1 MEVILAQPRGFCAG
15 VERAVHILEDVA
27 AKYANSR
34 KVYALH
40 EIVHN
45 SRVVNN
51 FRTMGVEFV
60 DKLDDVPQGSVL
72 VFSAHGVSKQIQE
85 EAQRRDLLVIDATCP
100 LVTKVHLEIQRYD
113 RSGFQVIL
121 IGHAGH
127 REVEGSIGQVSNP
140 VILVRSVQ
148 DVYDLQIE
156 QSAKLAYVTQT
167 TLSVD
172 DTKEVIDALKSRF
185 PDIAGPNL
193 RDICYATQNRQQA
206 IKSLASMV
214 DVVLVIG
221 GKHSSNSNSLLHLSK
236 AQNPQSFLIE
246 SHENMDLN
254 WLAGAAKIGI
264 TAGASAPEVL
274 VQEVIDRLRLYA
286 DVTVSTM
293 DGIAENVMF
302 KLPEL

>member
-15 VERAVHILEDVA
+15 VERAVHALENVA
-27 AKYANSR
+27 AKYARSR

-45 SRVVNN
+45 LRVVDD
-51 FRTMGVEFV
+51 FKAMGVVFA

-72 VFSAHGVSKQIQE
+72 VFSAHGVSKQIRE
-85 EAQRRDLLVIDATCP
+85 EAQRRGLLVVDATCP

-113 RSGFQVIL
+113 RGGFQVIL
-121 IGHAGH
+121 VGHAGH
-127 REVEGSIGQVSNP
+127 REVEGSVGQVSNP
-140 VILVRSVQ
+140 VILVQSVQ

-167 TLSVD
+167 TLSMD
-172 DTKEVIDALKSRF
+172 DTREVIDALRSRF
-185 PDIAGPNL
+185 PGIAGPDL
-193 RDICYATQNRQQA
+193 RDICYATQNRQRA
-206 IKSLASMV
+206 VKNLASMV

-221 GKHSSNSNSLLHLSK
+221 GKHSSNSNSLLRLSK
-236 AQNPQSFLIE
+236 TQNPRSFLIE
-246 SHENMDLN
+246 SRENMDLN
-254 WLAGAAKIGI
+254 WLSGAAKVGV

-274 VQEVIDRLRLYA
+274 VREVIDHLRLYA

-293 DGIAENVMF
+293 DGVAENVVF
-302 KLPEL
+302 RLPEL